1 MCLQQALASC
11 GKYIAIYMHM
21 SYVHISYAKLTMC
34 VWHYRNLSDVDR
46 DGFLNAAEF
55 CVAMHLTKQYF
66 DGTPLPKTLPLP
78 LKLYAKQ
85 AIKLPVS
92 NESQKDRCL
101 EIFEQSKNYVHEG
114 ILEGKGNL
122 M

>member
-1 MCLQQALASC
+1 MCILCCIIDQT
-11 GKYIAIYMHM
+11 YN
-21 SYVHISYAKLTMC
+21 
-34 VWHYRNLSDVDR
+34 RNLSDVNR

-66 DGTPLPKTLPLP
+66 NGTPLPTTLPLP

-92 NESQKDRCL
+92 NDSQKDRCL
-101 EIFEQSKNYVHEG
+101 EIFERCKDHVHEG
-114 ILEGKGNL
+114 ILEGIGSFFIL
-122 M
+122 